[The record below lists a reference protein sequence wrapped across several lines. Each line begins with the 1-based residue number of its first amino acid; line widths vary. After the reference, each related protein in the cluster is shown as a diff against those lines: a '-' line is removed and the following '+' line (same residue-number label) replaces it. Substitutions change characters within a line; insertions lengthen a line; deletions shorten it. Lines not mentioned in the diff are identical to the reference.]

1 MPSILDVRHWPDA
14 VVLVVLAVEVEE
26 GVSVVAVDVCAKAT
40 VASSAVPARPAAID
54 FINILSSPSAENLC
68 GENSSDQSQFRA
80 CCNFIACC
88 ASIGSRVQL
97 FLSHSGTFCS
107 ARTPSTI
114 TRRGA

>member
-1 MPSILDVRHWPDA
+1 MPSILDVRHCPDA
-14 VVLVVLAVEVEE
+14 VVVVVEAAAA
-26 GVSVVAVDVCAKAT
+26 GALSVVAVGFCANAT

-54 FINILSSPSAENLC
+54 FINILSSPSAENSC

-97 FLSHSGTFCS
+97 FLSHSGTF
-107 ARTPSTI
+107 
-114 TRRGA
+114 

>member
-1 MPSILDVRHWPDA
+1 MPSILDVRHCPDA

-80 CCNFIACC
+80 CCNFVACC
-88 ASIGSRVQL
+88 ASIEAACV
-97 FLSHSGTFCS
+97 CS
-107 ARTPSTI
+107 
-114 TRRGA
+114 